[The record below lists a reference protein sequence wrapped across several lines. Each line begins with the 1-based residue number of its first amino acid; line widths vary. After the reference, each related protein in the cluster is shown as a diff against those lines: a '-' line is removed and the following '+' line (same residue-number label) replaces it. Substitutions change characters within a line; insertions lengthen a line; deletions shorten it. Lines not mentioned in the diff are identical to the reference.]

1 MKMEN
6 TTENKRIFFA
16 QYYGQDVLWRDL
28 STAKNDGKKIGIVS
42 GNNITLLSINY
53 LLLKPLNVISDEDVI
68 ELTKII
74 YKENYVF
81 DYDVFH
87 LSWERITKKLVLQT
101 PNLLNV
107 ECYQY
112 LQSKGYALPFRNL
125 SVKELEFYGWIR
137 LEKVI

>member
-28 STAKNDGKKIGIVS
+28 SKAKNDAKKIGTLY
-42 GNNITLLSINY
+42 GNNITLLSISY
-53 LLLKPLNVISDEDVI
+53 LLLKPLSVISDEDVI
-68 ELTKII
+68 ELNKII

-87 LSWERITKKLVLQT
+87 TSWERRTKQLVIQN

-125 SVKELEFYGWIR
+125 SVKELEFYGWIQ
-137 LEKVI
+137 LTK

>member
-1 MKMEN
+1 MEN

-28 STAKNDGKKIGIVS
+28 SKAKNDAKKIGTLY
-42 GNNITLLSINY
+42 GNNITLLSISY
-53 LLLKPLNVISDEDVI
+53 LLLKPLSVISDEDVI
-68 ELTKII
+68 ELNKII

-87 LSWERITKKLVLQT
+87 TSWERRTKQLVIQN

-125 SVKELEFYGWIR
+125 SVKELEFYGWIQ
-137 LEKVI
+137 LTK